1 MLTVA
6 WPLALILLPLPFI
19 FWRRQTVQAEGGRL
33 QLPGISQ
40 TGKANITSHSRQS
53 RKRYWLM
60 WSLLVLAIARPQWLG
75 DPIELPSQ
83 GRDLMLAV
91 DLSGSMQIED
101 MVINGK
107 VVDRFTL
114 IQHVVSEFIE
124 RRKGDRIGL
133 ILFADHAYLQ
143 APLTQDRRSVAQF
156 LKEAQIGLVGKQ
168 TAIGES
174 IALAVKRFD
183 KMDES
188 NRVLILLTDGS
199 NNAGNIDPEQAAQ
212 IAANRKV
219 TIYTVGVGAD
229 VMERRTLFGRERV
242 NPSMDLDE
250 NQLKHIADVTHGR
263 YFRARNSQELE
274 QIYQE
279 IDKLE
284 PVSRDQLSYR
294 PQAELFYWPLAL
306 ALLTSIWIALGQLSL
321 FSRTKNPV
329 PAATPRGDVR

>member
-329 PAATPRGDVR
+329 PSATSRGDVR

>member
-40 TGKANITSHSRQS
+40 TGKTNITSRSRQS

-199 NNAGNIDPEQAAQ
+199 NNAGNIEPEQAAQ

-329 PAATPRGDVR
+329 PSATPRRDVR